1 MDGLYLASGLTIALV
16 IGLVIALVV
25 LLKTKASR
33 AKSRRYW

>member
-1 MDGLYLASGLTIALV
+1 MGGLYLASGLTIALV

-25 LLKTKASR
+25 LLKTKTSR